1 MQIHNLQYLFQF
13 RTGENY
19 ILGSV
24 ICDVFKYP
32 LKLSQDNKRN
42 DVVHA
47 YFGHFGK
54 WQLIWRSMRLTKKHF
69 KNQIQVLVKDIVK
82 T

>member
-13 RTGENY
+13 TGENY

-47 YFGHFGK
+47 YFGHYGK

>member
-13 RTGENY
+13 TGENY

-32 LKLSQDNKRN
+32 LKLSRDNKRN
-42 DVVHA
+42 DVMHA

-54 WQLIWRSMRLTKKHF
+54 
-69 KNQIQVLVKDIVK
+69 
-82 T
+82 

>member
-13 RTGENY
+13 TGENY

-54 WQLIWRSMRLTKKHF
+54 RQLI
-69 KNQIQVLVKDIVK
+69 
-82 T
+82 

>member
-13 RTGENY
+13 TGQNY

-24 ICDVFKYP
+24 IRDVFKYP

-54 WQLIWRSMRLTKKHF
+54 WLLIWRSMRLTKKHF